1 MLLDECAASAR
12 LITDQFSGPR
22 RARGPMCV
30 CVSPDNNFPTKI
42 LKLTKILGVTF
53 TGDLS
58 AALRAQH

>member
-42 LKLTKILGVTF
+42 LGVTF